1 MAFATFCPIIM
12 RLKTLPTSAFARP
25 SLSLLTATLCLCACG
40 GGGGSSSP
48 AQPPTPTPTPVAS
61 PQRLF
66 APLQQIANNTNFKY
80 LKACYFPTQ
89 KFGAVGQ
96 SGIDFLDSL
105 VIGAA
110 SSNNAVLYN
119 AQNGNSYVNTSRSYK
134 GSNPIAGAP
143 PQLWTGVMQLNADG
157 SASGFGAPCTP
168 TTMLEKPINTCY
180 WLAEDVDKNAVAIG
194 AFTQIGNARPQTAS
208 GTATVLNPGWGTGQ
222 AYMFYYEMSFGTE
235 CSAPDSKTIARGGPI
250 LGS

>member
-1 MAFATFCPIIM
+1 M
-12 RLKTLPTSAFARP
+12 RPKTLPAPAVARTP
-25 SLSLLTATLCLCACG
+25 LSLLAALLCLSACG
-40 GGGGSSSP
+40 GGGGSSP
-48 AQPPTPTPTPVAS
+48 APTPTPTPTAS
-61 PQRLF
+61 LQRLF
-66 APLQQIANNTNFKY
+66 APLQQVSNNTNYKY

-96 SGIDFLDSL
+96 SGIDFLESL
-105 VIGAA
+105 VIDTA

-119 AQNGNSYVNTSRSYK
+119 AQNGNSYLNTNRSYK

-222 AYMFYYEMSFGTE
+222 AFVFYYEMSFGTE
-235 CSAPDSKTIARGGPI
+235 CSAPDSKTIARGAPI
-250 LGS
+250 FGS